1 MTYKKNIFSLL
12 LIVLIFTNIF
22 SVFSQNKNTFFTG
35 SIVQNSFVEEIPFDL
50 VEGQIIIKVDIKN
63 NIYNFLFDT
72 GAPVVVDIQIANLL
86 KKSKVYQNVF
96 DSNGNI
102 QKLPKQKIND
112 LKIGKIVFKNITTI
126 VSDLNYIK
134 EIGCVNIQ
142 GVIGANLM
150 ANAVWQINYAQK
162 KIIFTNNIKSLH
174 LSSDFK
180 PIKFTIEK
188 TGTPIIPFYIEETKA
203 DNVIIDTGS
212 RGSFTISK
220 NDFQNIHKDLRTII
234 SYGLSPGAFGVELD
248 TMQTYK
254 CKNILIGNNLK
265 LDSTLVSIRN
275 RKVTKKIGFEILKN
289 YIVTLDW
296 KNNEVYFQEL
306 IYTPLENN
314 NSFGFNL
321 IYYEGK
327 VIIGKIYKNSS
338 ADLKG
343 IKIFDEV
350 LKINDIN
357 CENLSNGD
365 YCLLKRDAFN
375 SNKIKI
381 TIKRDKMLLDLIL
394 IKSDLFRI
402 SE

>member
-1 MTYKKNIFSLL
+1 
-12 LIVLIFTNIF
+12 
-22 SVFSQNKNTFFTG
+22 
-35 SIVQNSFVEEIPFDL
+35 
-50 VEGQIIIKVDIKN
+50 
-63 NIYNFLFDT
+63 
-72 GAPVVVDIQIANLL
+72 
-86 KKSKVYQNVF
+86 
-96 DSNGNI
+96 
-102 QKLPKQKIND
+102 
-112 LKIGKIVFKNITTI
+112 
-126 VSDLNYIK
+126 
-134 EIGCVNIQ
+134 
-142 GVIGANLM
+142 
-150 ANAVWQINYAQK
+150 
-162 KIIFTNNIKSLH
+162 
-174 LSSDFK
+174 
-180 PIKFTIEK
+180 
-188 TGTPIIPFYIEETKA
+188 
-203 DNVIIDTGS
+203 
-212 RGSFTISK
+212 
-220 NDFQNIHKDLRTII
+220 
-234 SYGLSPGAFGVELD
+234 
-248 TMQTYK
+248 MQTYK